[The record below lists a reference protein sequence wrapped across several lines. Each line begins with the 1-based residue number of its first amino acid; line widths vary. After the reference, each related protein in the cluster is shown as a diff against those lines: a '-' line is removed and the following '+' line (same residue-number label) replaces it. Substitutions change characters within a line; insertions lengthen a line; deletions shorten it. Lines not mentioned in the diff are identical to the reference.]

1 MTDRFHFPRAA
12 FPAEQTA
19 DAAPPAGITEEPCE
33 PALAEYLDSLQGIER
48 RTRPEPQVTIED
60 ALRMVR
66 RMSGWTMG
74 RVIDDPDG
82 WDRLRDDARALLDRA
97 AA

>member
-1 MTDRFHFPRAA
+1 MTDRFHFPRGA

-19 DAAPPAGITEEPCE
+19 DAAS
-33 PALAEYLDSLQGIER
+33 LATLRPMLDDLES

-66 RMSGWTMG
+66 RLSGWTTG